1 MGDGDHHK
9 AESAKNI
16 LTGVAGGLGASSIAN
31 SLGLGQVGGIAAGVA
46 GSIGANKAENKAE
59 EKVRH

>member
-1 MGDGDHHK
+1 MGDGHK
-9 AESAKNI
+9 ADEAKNI
-16 LTGVAGGLGASSIAN
+16 ITGVAGGMGASSIAN

-59 EKVRH
+59 EEVKK